1 VRFSNGKLCSPRQ
14 RKQVVVLFSV
24 NTNSI
29 ASLNARFSAS
39 AAASYGIASF
49 DGVELALRVDGLARD
64 RAAASPS

>member
-1 VRFSNGKLCSPRQ
+1 M
-14 RKQVVVLFSV
+14 VLFSV